1 MQACRASARAVKRP
15 RNEVRAGIFLRCKGY
30 VAGRTALPHTSL
42 QRSSFCASSTRP
54 RRQQTS
60 CPPQPLA
67 LMATHHRVRYAL
79 YRCVSYFAN
88 LSMPRIAAV
97 AVVAKAW
104 PGSSLPLLLPLAPP
118 SQVAA
123 LMRLGLFQAALRGA
137 SPEAARA
144 LMQQLLAAQRAG
156 TLSDEAVADV
166 ALAYLELKA
175 PQPPL
180 RQPSA
185 DGQEGQEEEAAA
197 AAAAVAALDAVPP
210 AAIGLIIGLPVERCR
225 RQLCALAR
233 RSPPL
238 LGQVLSVSDPRPLL
252 AEGLLAPEDLLE
264 VLQQPPGSAGLPA
277 LAAVAA
283 AAALLAA
290 APPGP
295 SAQLLSLVRVLAE
308 SHLLLAIVEA
318 GHLAPATLRAAL
330 QAADGPTF
338 TDIFKVGPATL
349 LCKLC
354 VMQFVGQGRLV
365 VGASAGVDM
374 STYATL

>member
-1 MQACRASARAVKRP
+1 M
-15 RNEVRAGIFLRCKGY
+15 
-30 VAGRTALPHTSL
+30 
-42 QRSSFCASSTRP
+42 
-54 RRQQTS
+54 
-60 CPPQPLA
+60 PQ
-67 LMATHHRVRYAL
+67 
-79 YRCVSYFAN
+79 N
-88 LSMPRIAAV
+88 
-97 AVVAKAW
+97 
-104 PGSSLPLLLPLAPP
+104 
-118 SQVAA
+118 QVAA

-156 TLSDEAVADV
+156 TLSEEAVADV

-185 DGQEGQEEEAAA
+185 DGQEGQEEAAA
-197 AAAAVAALDAVPP
+197 AAAAAAAALDAVPP
-210 AAIGLIIGLPVERCR
+210 AALTLILDLPSERCR

-238 LGQVLSVSDPRPLL
+238 LGQLLSVSNPRPLL

-264 VLQQPPGSAGLPA
+264 ALQQPPGSSGLPA

-295 SAQLLSLVRVLAE
+295 SPQLLSLVRVLAE

-318 GHLAPATLRAAL
+318 GHLAPAALCAAL
-330 QAADGPTF
+330 EAADGPTF
-338 TDIFKVGPATL
+338 TDIFKSMCTSDAAGQSFLKQCMQRAMPRADYGEIMRISMLAEVAKTAQTVTDRATL
-349 LCKLC
+349 LGLLQKA
-354 VMQFVGQGRLV
+354 F
-365 VGASAGVDM
+365 D
-374 STYATL
+374 

>member
-1 MQACRASARAVKRP
+1 
-15 RNEVRAGIFLRCKGY
+15 
-30 VAGRTALPHTSL
+30 
-42 QRSSFCASSTRP
+42 
-54 RRQQTS
+54 
-60 CPPQPLA
+60 
-67 LMATHHRVRYAL
+67 
-79 YRCVSYFAN
+79 
-88 LSMPRIAAV
+88 
-97 AVVAKAW
+97 
-104 PGSSLPLLLPLAPP
+104 
-118 SQVAA
+118 
-123 LMRLGLFQAALRGA
+123 MRLGLFQAALRGA

-197 AAAAVAALDAVPP
+197 AAAAAAALDAVPP
-210 AAIGLIIGLPVERCR
+210 VAIGLILELPSERCC

-233 RSPPL
+233 RSPLL

-264 VLQQPPGSAGLPA
+264 VLQRRPGNAGLPA

-295 SAQLLSLVRVLAE
+295 SPQLLSLVRVLAE

-318 GHLAPATLRAAL
+318 GHLAPAALRAAL
-330 QAADGPTF
+330 EAADGPTF
-338 TDIFKVGPATL
+338 TDIFKVGWRAGSRRVRVAMQCVWWQQAAGAAPSGSLARQRSRAVL
-349 LCKLC
+349 LAWH
-354 VMQFVGQGRLV
+354 M
-365 VGASAGVDM
+365 ASAQHRYLPCPAVHV
-374 STYATL
+374 YQ